1 MPKILSEQKL
11 RKVKYISMEDYM
23 SSMDSLE
30 NLEDKMAFTTRYLLA
45 YGAEQNRDVPFEQAV
60 HIAKMK
66 IADASL
72 TLRKK
77 KNIVIPNESVD
88 PNLSDEE
95 DAPYRQFMLEPV
107 QYLQS
112 ETTRLIQIEAG
123 GNDHSPEGQKRIND
137 LVAMSG
143 VLSNDF
149 DGVMSQ
155 RIDAW
160 EVNATGRDF
169 RARLRANYRGK
180 AGLDKAFENTK
191 PGLFAGMFGKYST
204 AYANLRQVYEAFN
217 NPKHVLHDD
226 LDALDKAAT
235 EYLRHV
241 FPNWDPEDG
250 LPSQADIN
258 RLSGTRKERAAFSYN
273 LLKTSQQQR
282 KGEQVYETI
291 MNGNRERRAERE
303 AGIEGYDEQHPPVG
317 NEQFQNQIAQDLV
330 QEYDENGQPIDTF
343 DKEYAANFKD
353 DSVEE
358 EAEPEPQI
366 D

>member
-1 MPKILSEQKL
+1 MPKILSEQIL

-66 IADASL
+66 IADASV
-72 TLRKK
+72 TLRQK

-107 QYLQS
+107 QYLQN

-123 GNDHSPEGQKRIND
+123 GNDHSPEGEKRLND
-137 LVAMSG
+137 LQVMSA
-143 VLSNDF
+143 VLASDF
-149 DGVMSQ
+149 DGAMSQ
-155 RIDAW
+155 RIDAY
-160 EVNATGRDF
+160 EVDATGRDF
-169 RARLRANYRGK
+169 MARLRANYRGK

-191 PGLFAGMFGKYST
+191 PGLIAGMFGKYST
-204 AYANLRQVYEAFN
+204 AYANLRQVYEDFN
-217 NPKHVLHDD
+217 NPDHVLHGD
-226 LDALDKAAT
+226 LGALDKAAT

-241 FPNWDPEDG
+241 FPTWDPKNG
-250 LPSQADIN
+250 LPSQDAIN

-282 KGEQVYETI
+282 RGEQVYETI
-291 MNGNRERRAERE
+291 MNGNRELRAERE
-303 AGIEGYDEQHPPVG
+303 AGIENYDEQHPPVG
-317 NEQFQNQIAQDLV
+317 NEQFQDHVAQDLV
-330 QEYDENGQPIDTF
+330 QEYDENGQPIDIV
-343 DKEYAANFKD
+343 DEEYAANFKD

-358 EAEPEPQI
+358 EVEPEPQI